1 MRLLCA
7 FLLLAGL
14 AAVSRSALPN
24 ASPGDVVAKCVGA
37 DPCRACKSCERCS
50 YCRGGKTCGAC
61 KKPEKK
67 SPAQATCF

>member
-7 FLLLAGL
+7 FLLMAGL
-14 AAVSRSALPN
+14 ATVSRSALPT

-37 DPCRACKSCERCS
+37 DPCRACKSCEKCS

-67 SPAQATCF
+67 SLAQATCF